1 MSNLHVRARL
11 RRSLKDRGAFGSLRH
26 YAIRA
31 YRVVWPRRLKPHPF
45 DLEHGVQT
53 TACIEGSMLATGH
66 AHDIYNVCYSPSS
79 PSVIRGAI
87 DAWRSFLS
95 PSDPPLEAY
104 TFFDLGAGMGRVV
117 MVASLYPFQQIVG
130 VEMSPRLTAQA
141 RSNLAIW
148 LRTPR
153 PCSQLEI
160 ATCDATE
167 FPWPR
172 TPFVIYMFNPFEAPV
187 IRQLLRSLEQP
198 LAAGAGPIDIL
209 YMHPVAGSVIEAH
222 PSARLVASILCYLT
236 PEDNAADPFRDPN
249 NVTGNDECRIYRLT
263 RAS

>member
-1 MSNLHVRARL
+1 MRFA
-11 RRSLKDRGAFGSLRH
+11 
-26 YAIRA
+26 AIA
-31 YRVVWPRRLKPHPF
+31 SYRPRRLKPHPF

-53 TACIEGSMLATGH
+53 TACIEGSLLGTGH
-66 AHDIYNVCYSPSS
+66 AHDLYNVCYSPSS
-79 PSVIRGAI
+79 PSVIRAAI

-117 MVASLYPFQQIVG
+117 MVASLYPFQQIIG

-153 PCSQLEI
+153 PCNQLHI

-172 TPFVIYMFNPFEAPV
+172 MPLVIYMFNPFEEPV
-187 IRQLLRSLEQP
+187 MRQLLRTLEKA
-198 LAAGAGPIDIL
+198 LADGAGPIDIL

-222 PSARLVASILCYLT
+222 SSARL
-236 PEDNAADPFRDPN
+236 D
-249 NVTGNDECRIYRLT
+249 RLHALLSFPGGQ
-263 RAS
+263 RRRSLRRPP